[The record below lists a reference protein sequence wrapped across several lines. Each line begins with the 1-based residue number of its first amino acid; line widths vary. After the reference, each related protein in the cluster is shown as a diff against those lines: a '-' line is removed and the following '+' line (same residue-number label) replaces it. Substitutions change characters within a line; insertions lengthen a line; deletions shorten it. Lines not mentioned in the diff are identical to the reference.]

1 MARHKSSDSVSTKVS
16 NLAVDEFVVFIK
28 TPYSSVAVMVSNLKR
43 KEEHKNKIFKINQ
56 QDGIV
61 EVLRVK

>member
-28 TPYSSVAVMVSNLKR
+28 NPYSSVAVMVSNLKR
-43 KEEHKNKIFKINQ
+43 KEEHKNKIFKIKQ